1 MSVMMPSGCS
11 ARTMSMML
19 NTGSSS
25 ITAEVE
31 ELAVEA
37 ATTEAALLEIVGS
50 AVPVS
55 VELQPARIRGVDTSA
70 RKSFAFFM
78 CSTL

>member
-1 MSVMMPSGCS
+1 MMS
-11 ARTMSMML
+11 

-25 ITAEVE
+25 ITAEVAVLE
-31 ELAVEA
+31 EVEVVASTAEAVS
-37 ATTEAALLEIVGS
+37 LEMVDS

-55 VELQPARIRGVDTSA
+55 VELQPARIRGADMSA

-78 CSTL
+78 YSTL